1 MATKNHG
8 HSKETINN
16 KKERSQHR
24 RQGSNSTLVN
34 HMLSA
39 SDRGI
44 ETADNAYGKSG

>member
-8 HSKETINN
+8 NPKQTINS
-16 KKERSQHR
+16 KKERSQHI

-44 ETADNAYGKSG
+44 EADNT